1 LKTFTRHEIATA
13 TAIIFHAIGLAG
25 ILFCDKQLF
34 ASLTPYHLLLMSAL
48 LFYTQQKISLHFI
61 LFFIA
66 CTIIG
71 FALEYAG
78 TSTGLLFGNYSYG
91 SMLGKKFKEVP
102 IIIGLN
108 WFIIIYCNSIA
119 VHTIYRKLIGRLGIT
134 NAPVKKWMHNFSLI
148 FDASL
153 LAVIFDFTMEP
164 AAVKLGFWV
173 WHNGNIPMYNYVCW
187 FLISFFLTAIF
198 QLLAIDKHNKFAV
211 HLLLIQL
218 MFFLILRTFL

>member
-1 LKTFTRHEIATA
+1 MKTFTRHKVA
-13 TAIIFHAIGLAG
+13 TAIAILFHAIGLAG

-66 CTIIG
+66 CTVIG

-78 TSTGLLFGNYSYG
+78 TSTGILFGNYTYG
-91 SMLGKKFKEVP
+91 HTLGKKFKEVP
-102 IIIGLN
+102 LIIGLN

-119 VHTIYRKLIGRLGIT
+119 AHTIYRKLIGRLGMA
-134 NAPVKKWMHNFSLI
+134 NAPVKKWMRNFSLI

-153 LAVIFDFTMEP
+153 LAVVFDFFMEP
-164 AAVKLGFWV
+164 AAVKLGFWE
-173 WHNGNIPMYNYVCW
+173 WHNGNIPIYNYTCW
-187 FLISFFLTAIF
+187 FLISFLLTAIF
-198 QLLAIDKHNKFAV
+198 QFLAIDKHNKFAV

>member
-1 LKTFTRHEIATA
+1 MKTFTRHEIATA
-13 TAIIFHAIGLAG
+13 TAIIFHAIGLTG
-25 ILFCDKQLF
+25 ILFYDKQLF
-34 ASLTPYHLLLMSAL
+34 ASFTSFHLLLMCAL
-48 LFYTQQKISLHFI
+48 LFYTQQKISLNFI

-78 TSTGLLFGNYSYG
+78 ISTGLIFGNYSYG
-91 SMLGKKFKEVP
+91 TALGKKFKEVP

-108 WFIIIYCNSIA
+108 WFIIIYCSSIA
-119 VHTIYRKLIGRLGIT
+119 AHTIYRKLIGRLGII
-134 NAPVKKWMHNFSLI
+134 NLPVKKWMHNFSLI

-153 LAVIFDFTMEP
+153 LAVIFDFIMEP
-164 AAVKLGFWV
+164 AAVNLGFWE
-173 WHNGNIPMYNYVCW
+173 WLNGNIPLYNYVCW
-187 FLISFFLTAIF
+187 FLISFLLTAVF
-198 QLLAIDKHNKFAV
+198 QLLAINKHNKFAV